1 MRQLKY
7 FITLFLIPLLT
18 VLLFTNVGRATEIDR
33 DALGMGPAGQ
43 QILIVGG
50 EDAEPGE
57 WPWQALL
64 IINNQFQCGGS
75 LIAPEWV
82 LTAAHCIYNTS
93 TGQNYQN
100 VQITMGAHNLSQTE
114 PSRQVKAATQI
125 IRHPN
130 YNPTNLDNDI
140 ALLRVGTPFV
150 LNDRV
155 QTIATAASNAGSFT
169 GALSWATGWGATS
182 EGGSGATILQK
193 VDLPVLSNSQCN
205 SWLGG
210 ITDNMLCAGYEE
222 GGKDACQG
230 DSGGPLAVESGNS
243 WVLIGVTSW
252 GDGCARPQK
261 PGVWARVSRYSG
273 WIASHISDVEMSN
286 AVYLPTILHGST
298 DNDDDGGP
306 SGFVNG
312 DFEQGTAGWTQYSAQ
327 GYPLIIHINNLPSGL
342 NPHSGSWLA
351 WLGGDHNEQ
360 SLLRQVVTVPSSNPI
375 LSYWYYIASE
385 DFCGSYYDWFGIF
398 INQDNNQRV
407 ALLDLC
413 ADNNTNGWVQSTVNM
428 GAYAGQTITVD
439 FYVSTDG
446 SFISNLFLDDVA
458 LTSGMPAANS
468 SPLVEKTTIWDK
480 ATFITPSLISKEN
493 ILLPASYQQQGEPAA
508 DK

>member
-1 MRQLKY
+1 M
-7 FITLFLIPLLT
+7 
-18 VLLFTNVGRATEIDR
+18 V
-33 DALGMGPAGQ
+33 
-43 QILIVGG
+43 
-50 EDAEPGE
+50 
-57 WPWQALL
+57 
-64 IINNQFQCGGS
+64 
-75 LIAPEWV
+75 
-82 LTAAHCIYNTS
+82 
-93 TGQNYQN
+93 
-100 VQITMGAHNLSQTE
+100 
-114 PSRQVKAATQI
+114 
-125 IRHPN
+125 
-130 YNPTNLDNDI
+130 
-140 ALLRVGTPFV
+140 
-150 LNDRV
+150 
-155 QTIATAASNAGSFT
+155 
-169 GALSWATGWGATS
+169 
-182 EGGSGATILQK
+182 
-193 VDLPVLSNSQCN
+193 
-205 SWLGG
+205 
-210 ITDNMLCAGYEE
+210 CAGYEE

-230 DSGGPLAVESGNS
+230 DSGGPLAVESGSS

-273 WIASHISDVEMSN
+273 WIAGHISDVEMSN
-286 AVYLPTILHGST
+286 AVYLPTILYHGST
-298 DNDDDGGP
+298 DDDGDGGP

-312 DFEQGTAGWTQYSAQ
+312 DFEQGTAGWTQFSAQ

-342 NPHSGSWLA
+342 NPHSGSWAA

-413 ADNNTNGWVQSTVNM
+413 ADNNTNGWVQGTVNM

-458 LTSGMPAANS
+458 LTSGMPSLTTTNPAPPVA
-468 SPLVEKTTIWDK
+468 EKTTIWDK
-480 ATFITPSLISKEN
+480 AAFIYALTDWPREHTFTGRPTNNKAN
-493 ILLPASYQQQGEPAA
+493 AA
-508 DK
+508 DRQVAGLLQRKNA